1 MSIEELYDKFNNS
14 SGITTDSR
22 KITKDCMFFSLRGS
36 NFNGNE
42 FAESAAKKG
51 AMYVIIDEKKYLSNN
66 DKYIL
71 VNDSLEALQNLANFH
86 RKKLN
91 TKIIGITGS
100 NGKTTTKELISCV
113 LKTKFNCYSTK
124 GNLNNHIG
132 VPLSILEISNKTE
145 IAVIEMGAN
154 NLGEIKLLS
163 KIAEPNYGLITNF
176 GMAHIEG
183 FGSEENVIK
192 GKCELYNFLSKKSRL
207 IFFNTD
213 DEKQKRILSNY
224 KNKFGFGKKGS
235 DLNYSVKT
243 DHPNIEI
250 NVNGNIIQSTLFG
263 NYNVQN
269 IISAVSVGHYFGV
282 EFNNIKKAISNY
294 TSVNNRSQILIK
306 NNNKIILDAYNAN
319 PTSMLL
325 AIKSFEKSGLK
336 NKTIILGDMYELGEN
351 KNKFH
356 QEIIDYCERL
366 DVNKIFLVG
375 EIFSKTKYS
384 KKFISVKNYIELS
397 ELKEFTKINN
407 SNYLIKGSRAMQL
420 EKIVKYI

>member
-1 MSIEELYDKFNNS
+1 MSIEELYKKFNNS

-22 KITKDCMFFSLRGS
+22 KITKDCIFFSLKGS
-36 NFNGNE
+36 NFNGNK
-42 FAESAAKKG
+42 FAESALEKG
-51 AMYVIIDEKKYLSNN
+51 AMCAIIDEKKYSLNN

-71 VNDSLEALQNLANFH
+71 VNDSLEALQKLANFH

-145 IAVIEMGAN
+145 IAVIEMGASHI
-154 NLGEIKLLS
+154 GEIKLLS
-163 KIAEPNYGLITNF
+163 EIAEPNYGLITNF
-176 GMAHIEG
+176 GIAHIEG

-192 GKCELYNFLSKKSRL
+192 GKCELYDFLTKNSGL
-207 IFFNTD
+207 VFFNTD
-213 DEKQKRILSNY
+213 DEKQKRILSNF
-224 KNKFGFGKKGS
+224 KNKFGFGKRGS

-243 DHPNIEI
+243 SNPNIEI
-250 NVNGNIIQSTLFG
+250 NVNGDIIQSRLFG
-263 NYNVQN
+263 DYNVQN
-269 IISAVSVGHYFGV
+269 IISAVSIGYYFGV
-282 EFNNIKKAISNY
+282 DFKKIKKAISDY
-294 TSVNNRSQILIK
+294 ISVNNRSQILIK
-306 NNNKIILDAYNAN
+306 NKNKIILDAYNAN

-351 KNKFH
+351 ENKFH
-356 QEIIDYCERL
+356 QEIIDYCEGL
-366 DVNKIFLVG
+366 YVNKIFLVG
-375 EIFSKTKYS
+375 KIFSLTKYS
-384 KKFISVKNYIELS
+384 EKFISVKNYIELS
-397 ELKEFTKINN
+397 ELEEFTEIKN

-420 EKIVKYI
+420 EKIVEYI

>member
-1 MSIEELYDKFNNS
+1 MSIEELYKKFNNS

-22 KITKDCMFFSLRGS
+22 KITKDCIFFSLKGS
-36 NFNGNE
+36 KFNGNE
-42 FAESAAKKG
+42 FAESALKKG
-51 AMYVIIDEKKYLSNN
+51 AMCAIIDEKKYLLNN

-71 VNDSLEALQNLANFH
+71 VNDSLEALQKLANFH

-145 IAVIEMGAN
+145 IAVIEMGASHI
-154 NLGEIKLLS
+154 GEIKLLS
-163 KIAEPNYGLITNF
+163 EIAEPNYGLITNF
-176 GMAHIEG
+176 GIAHIEG

-192 GKCELYNFLSKKSRL
+192 GKCELYDFLTKNSGL
-207 IFFNTD
+207 VFFNTD
-213 DEKQKRILSNY
+213 DEKQKRILSNF
-224 KNKFGFGKKGS
+224 KNKFGFGKRGS

-243 DHPNIEI
+243 SNPNIEI
-250 NVNGNIIQSTLFG
+250 NVNGDIIQSRLFG
-263 NYNVQN
+263 DYNVQN
-269 IISAVSVGHYFGV
+269 IISAVSIGYYFGV
-282 EFNNIKKAISNY
+282 DFKKIKKAISDY
-294 TSVNNRSQILIK
+294 ISVNNRSQILIK
-306 NNNKIILDAYNAN
+306 NKNKIILDAYNAN
-319 PTSMLL
+319 PTSMLS

-356 QEIIDYCERL
+356 QEIIDYCEGL
-366 DVNKIFLVG
+366 CVNKIFLVG
-375 EIFSKTKYS
+375 KIFSLTKYS
-384 KKFISVKNYIELS
+384 EKFTSVKNYIELS
-397 ELKEFTKINN
+397 ELEEFTEINN

-420 EKIVKYI
+420 EKIVEYI